1 MFYFLIIIVQYHC
14 TLLSIIVL
22 NVLKECFD
30 KQNGLIF
37 SVCLHTTK
45 VLPRNMLNKRQFV
58 FVRRETYLILPAG
71 QASEELSDSDHQE

>member
-1 MFYFLIIIVQYHC
+1 MFYFLIIIVQY
-14 TLLSIIVL
+14 L

-37 SVCLHTTK
+37 FVCLHTTK